1 MTAEEEKEGQNKG
14 CLMSVWTKAQTS
26 SFAEADS
33 YNHIMQ
39 CISQFNTH
47 LLSSLEI
54 ETEIMTSLISSMFHT
69 LSTEKTGSSYTAWPV
84 FHECRLAVSVTKSEK
99 LGCCKM
105 ANHNDSKSIK

>member
-39 CISQFNTH
+39 CTSQFNTH

-54 ETEIMTSLISSMFHT
+54 ETGIVTLLISSMFHM
-69 LSTEKTGSSYTAWPV
+69 LGIEKTGTSYTACPV
-84 FHECRLAVSVTKSEK
+84 FHKFRLAVSAKKKVE
-99 LGCCKM
+99 
-105 ANHNDSKSIK
+105 N

>member
-39 CISQFNTH
+39 CISQFNTY

-54 ETEIMTSLISSMFHT
+54 ETGIMTLLIFSMFHM
-69 LSTEKTGSSYTAWPV
+69 LSTEKTSSSYTAWPV
-84 FHECRLAVSVTKSEK
+84 FHKFRLTVSVKKKWK

-105 ANHNDSKSIK
+105 AKP